1 MNGTIVCVADASEG
15 ARAALHVARRLA
27 DRFEARIVLV
37 TIDDERLAPATRNG
51 SDEDCRSAFGD
62 PAESVATIA
71 ADEAADLII
80 VGARGGRL
88 GRTLSSSLARELAQ
102 TAPCPVV
109 VVPPETAAV
118 AAPSDGR
125 A

>member
-27 DRFEARIVLV
+27 ERFEARIVLV

-62 PAESVATIA
+62 P

>member
-15 ARAALHVARRLA
+15 GRAAVHVARRLA

-37 TIDDERLAPATRNG
+37 TVDDDALALETRNG
-51 SDEDCRSAFGD
+51 SDEDCRSALGD

-71 ADEAADLII
+71 VDEAADLIV
-80 VGARGGRL
+80 VGAKGGRL
-88 GRTLSSSLARELAQ
+88 GRTSRARSPGELAQ

-118 AAPSDGR
+118 AAPSNGR